1 MLISLYMLMIFGFSD
16 ISDIERQLQLF
27 VKIRDI
33 YRDSIPVYTHCS
45 RDGDSLAC
53 ATVGVLC
60 YQAP

>member
-1 MLISLYMLMIFGFSD
+1 MLMIFGFSD

-33 YRDSIPVYTHCS
+33 YRDSIPVYTDCS